1 MVNLSVLVNIGRVI
15 VFIFIFYL
23 FHSCTS
29 SNKNQ
34 EVRQQDDAEV
44 SVSSEGEVKEQ
55 SKPLTAGDIESIAD
69 PKSWY
74 YYDVDSS
81 KTLKKALG
89 KKASQYEPM
98 VTAAAYRVAATMREG
113 KVTNVLT
120 LDGKVFKVDTTKP
133 GKPYERYIVSLSQL
147 KDPSGKYY
155 TAETAMNAEPV
166 KTEQQ
171 IKNEKFIE
179 NDQKGIPEEIARPVV
194 EAVIKKNAMHPST
207 VDFDFLHREFTGVY
221 DDGTKEFEYGFTAKN
236 SFGAE
241 MHYYAVVQVS
251 PKGVGKIISMREE

>member
-1 MVNLSVLVNIGRVI
+1 MSVLVNVGRGI
-15 VFIFIFYL
+15 IFIFVFYL

-29 SNKNQ
+29 SNTDVDIKQ
-34 EVRQQDDAEV
+34 HDGAEV
-44 SVSSEGEVKEQ
+44 SASSEVDARERD
-55 SKPLTAGDIESIAD
+55 KPLTAGDIESIAD

-74 YYDVDSS
+74 YYDVDGS

-89 KKASQYEPM
+89 KKASQYESM
-98 VTAAAYRVAATMREG
+98 VKAAAYRVAATMREG

-133 GKPYERYIVSLSQL
+133 DKPYERYIVSLAQL
-147 KDPSGKYY
+147 KDSSGKYY
-155 TAETAMNAEPV
+155 TAETAMSADPV

-179 NDQKGIPEEIARPVV
+179 NDRKGIPEEIARPVV

-251 PKGVGKIISMREE
+251 PKGVGRIISMREE